1 MDNDFATGY
10 ALGSD
15 SNGGNCNNGGF
26 WGGDGWWAIIIF
38 AMIFGWGRG
47 GFGGFGGGGASTDP
61 GLQGLATRA
70 DVNEAIA
77 FNGVERG
84 ISAIQQGI
92 CDSTYALNNSIT
104 SGFNNTNVALL
115 QGFNGVQSQMCNMA
129 AQAQDCCCQTQ
140 RAIDGVNYNM
150 ATNTCAIQNTIQGST
165 RDILENNNSNTRAIL
180 DFLTQSKIDSLQAEN
195 QSLKLAASQANQNS
209 YLTATLDAQTSELI
223 RRINPMPVPAYQ
235 VPAPYP
241 YCGAYNNLV
250 ISQAVAFTGG
260 NLEIN
265 LPAGSYN
272 NGEKYCVVVGQAIP
286 DTTTIN
292 APVYF
297 TIGTGTTLY
306 PMTKR
311 NCAQVTACG
320 IRTRTKYS
328 LCVVTTPTGG
338 SFRMLGTPCCS
349 PSNNLTSIDGGAAP
363 APTA

>member
-115 QGFNGVQSQMCNMA
+115 QGFNGVQ
-129 AQAQDCCCQTQ
+129 TQ

-241 YCGAYNNLV
+241 YCGAYNN
-250 ISQAVAFTGG
+250 G
-260 NLEIN
+260 
-265 LPAGSYN
+265 
-272 NGEKYCVVVGQAIP
+272 
-286 DTTTIN
+286 
-292 APVYF
+292 
-297 TIGTGTTLY
+297 
-306 PMTKR
+306 
-311 NCAQVTACG
+311 CG
-320 IRTRTKYS
+320 
-328 LCVVTTPTGG
+328 CG
-338 SFRMLGTPCCS
+338 C
-349 PSNNLTSIDGGAAP
+349 
-363 APTA
+363 